1 MNAQAHPLPIYHITH
16 VDNLPAIVASGC
28 LLSDAAM
35 IAKGGPQRTIGM
47 SRIKQRRLEEIV
59 VPPHPATHVG
69 DYVPFN
75 FCPRS
80 VMLYVLYRGND
91 ADLSYRGGQ
100 GPILH
105 LRADAMRVIDW
116 AEAEGRPWAVSF
128 TNAGNRLAEFSAQRQ
143 DLDRL
148 DRTAIESQDF
158 RDWAVKEAKQAEFL
172 IHDRLPFE
180 FIDKIGAA
188 TDAVRDQALEILAKS
203 GYEPNVETTPTWYY

>member
-1 MNAQAHPLPIYHITH
+1 MYHITH
-16 VDNLPAIVASGC
+16 VDNLAAIVASGC

-35 IAKGGPQRTIGM
+35 AAKGGPQRSIGM

-59 VPPHPATHVG
+59 VPPHPGTHVG

-80 VMLYVLYRGND
+80 VMLYVIHRGND

-100 GPILH
+100 WPILH
-105 LRADAMRVIDW
+105 LRADATRVIDW
-116 AEAEGRPWAVSF
+116 AEAEGGRGPSSF
-128 TNAGNRLAEFSAQRQ
+128 TNAGNRLAEFSARRQ

-148 DRTAIESQDF
+148 DRTAIESLDF
-158 RDWAVKEAKQAEFL
+158 RDRAVKEAKQAEFL

-188 TDAVRDQALEILAKS
+188 TDTVRGQALEILAAS
-203 GYEPNVETTPTWYY
+203 GYEPNVETTPTWYYR

>member
-1 MNAQAHPLPIYHITH
+1 
-16 VDNLPAIVASGC
+16 
-28 LLSDAAM
+28 
-35 IAKGGPQRTIGM
+35 M

-59 VPPHPATHVG
+59 VPPHPGTHVG
-69 DYVPFN
+69 DYVPFD

-80 VMLYVLYRGND
+80 VMLYVIHRGND

-100 GPILH
+100 WPV
-105 LRADAMRVIDW
+105 LRALGGRDAGHRLGRGR
-116 AEAEGRPWAVSF
+116 GRPWALSSDP
-128 TNAGNRLAEFSAQRQ
+128 GNRLAEFSARRQ

-148 DRTAIESQDF
+148 DRTAIESLDF
-158 RDWAVKEAKQAEFL
+158 RDRAVKEAKQAEFL

-188 TDAVRDQALEILAKS
+188 TDTVRGQALEILAAS